1 MSVKCAWGIP
11 LSTRAKIIALAAFLV
26 ALWAF
31 HEYDKAQAVREV
43 EKRAEQA
50 SKEYKERTERVQKT
64 LDASHRSALKE
75 KDDKIISIERNL
87 RSDIERLR
95 NREVRPNVV
104 TITETRETCTG
115 TGLYREDAEF
125 LTREAA
131 RAERV
136 REERDFYWQRY
147 EEARLKLGEIK

>member
-1 MSVKCAWGIP
+1 M
-11 LSTRAKIIALAAFLV
+11 STRAKIIALAAFLV
-26 ALWAF
+26 SLWAF
-31 HEYDKAQAVREV
+31 HEYDKAQAVNEV
-43 EKRAEQA
+43 VKQAEKA

-64 LDASHRSALKE
+64 LDASHRLALKE
-75 KDDKIISIERNL
+75 KDVKITSIERNL

-131 RAERV
+131 RAEKV
-136 REERDFYWQRY
+136 RIERDYYWQQY
-147 EEARLKLGEIK
+147 EDARLKLGELNGN

>member
-1 MSVKCAWGIP
+1 M
-11 LSTRAKIIALAAFLV
+11 STRAKIIALAAFLV
-26 ALWAF
+26 ALWTF
-31 HEYDKAQAVREV
+31 HEYDKAQAVNEV
-43 EKRAEQA
+43 VEQA
-50 SKEYKERTERVQKT
+50 EKASKDYKERTERVQKT
-64 LDASHRSALKE
+64 LDASHRLALKE
-75 KDDKIISIERNL
+75 KDVKITSVERNL

-131 RAERV
+131 RAEKV
-136 REERDFYWQRY
+136 RIERDYYWQQY
-147 EEARLKLGEIK
+147 ENARLELEKLND

>member
-1 MSVKCAWGIP
+1 M
-11 LSTRAKIIALAAFLV
+11 STRAKIIALAAFLV

-31 HEYDKAQAVREV
+31 HEYDKAQAVNEV
-43 EKRAEQA
+43 VKQAEKA
-50 SKEYKERTERVQKT
+50 SKDYKERTERVQKT
-64 LDASHRSALKE
+64 LDASHRLALKE
-75 KDDKIISIERNL
+75 KDVKISSIERNL

-131 RAERV
+131 RAEKV
-136 REERDFYWQRY
+136 LTERNYYWQQY
-147 EEARLKLGEIK
+147 ENARLELEKLND

>member
-1 MSVKCAWGIP
+1 M
-11 LSTRAKIIALAAFLV
+11 STRAKIIALAAFLV

-31 HEYDKAQAVREV
+31 HEYDKAQAVNEAV
-43 EKRAEQA
+43 EQAEKA

-64 LDASHRSALKE
+64 LDASHRLALKE
-75 KDDKIISIERNL
+75 KDVKITSIERNL

-131 RAERV
+131 RAEKV
-136 REERDFYWQRY
+136 RIERDYYWQQY
-147 EEARLKLGEIK
+147 ENARLELEKLND

>member
-1 MSVKCAWGIP
+1 

-31 HEYDKAQAVREV
+31 HEYDKAQAVNEV
-43 EKRAEQA
+43 VEQAEKA

-64 LDASHRSALKE
+64 LDASHRLALKE
-75 KDDKIISIERNL
+75 KDVKITSIERNL

-131 RAERV
+131 RAEKV
-136 REERDFYWQRY
+136 RIERDYYWQQY
-147 EEARLKLGEIK
+147 ENARLELEKLND

>member
-1 MSVKCAWGIP
+1 

-31 HEYDKAQAVREV
+31 HEYDKAQAVNEV
-43 EKRAEQA
+43 VKQAEKA
-50 SKEYKERTERVQKT
+50 SKDYKERTERVQKT
-64 LDASHRSALKE
+64 LDASHRLALKE
-75 KDDKIISIERNL
+75 KDVKITSIERNL

-131 RAERV
+131 RAEKV
-136 REERDFYWQRY
+136 RIERDYFWQQY
-147 EEARLKLGEIK
+147 ENARLELEKLND

>member
-1 MSVKCAWGIP
+1 M
-11 LSTRAKIIALAAFLV
+11 STRAKIIALAAFLV

-31 HEYDKAQAVREV
+31 HEYDKAQAVNEV
-43 EKRAEQA
+43 VEQAEKA

-64 LDASHRSALKE
+64 LDASHRLALKE
-75 KDDKIISIERNL
+75 KDVKITSIERNL

-131 RAERV
+131 RAERI
-136 REERDFYWQRY
+136 REERDFYWQQY
-147 EEARLKLGEIK
+147 ENARLELEKLND

>member
-1 MSVKCAWGIP
+1 M
-11 LSTRAKIIALAAFLV
+11 STRAKIIALAAFLV

-31 HEYDKAQAVREV
+31 HEYDKARAVNEV
-43 EKRAEQA
+43 VEQA
-50 SKEYKERTERVQKT
+50 EKASKDYKERTERVQKT
-64 LDASHRSALKE
+64 LDASHRLALKE
-75 KDDKIISIERNL
+75 KDVKITSIERNL

-104 TITETRETCTG
+104 TITETRGTCTG

-131 RAERV
+131 RAEKV
-136 REERDFYWQRY
+136 RIERDYYWQQY
-147 EEARLKLGEIK
+147 EDARLKLGEINGSNE

>member
-1 MSVKCAWGIP
+1 M
-11 LSTRAKIIALAAFLV
+11 STRAKIIALAAFLV

-31 HEYDKAQAVREV
+31 HEYDKAQAVNEV
-43 EKRAEQA
+43 VEQA
-50 SKEYKERTERVQKT
+50 EKASKDYKERTERVQKT
-64 LDASHRSALKE
+64 LDASHRLALKE
-75 KDDKIISIERNL
+75 KDVKITSIERNL

-136 REERDFYWQRY
+136 REERDFYWQQY
-147 EEARLKLGEIK
+147 ENARVKLGELNGK

>member
-1 MSVKCAWGIP
+1 M
-11 LSTRAKIIALAAFLV
+11 STRAKIIALAAFLV

-31 HEYDKAQAVREV
+31 HEYDKAQAVNEV
-43 EKRAEQA
+43 VEQAEKA
-50 SKEYKERTERVQKT
+50 SKEYKERTERGQKT

-75 KDDKIISIERNL
+75 KDAKINSIERNL

-104 TITETRETCTG
+104 TITETRGTCTG

-131 RAERV
+131 RAEKV
-136 REERDFYWQRY
+136 RIERDYFWQQY
-147 EEARLKLGEIK
+147 ENARLELEKLND

>member
-1 MSVKCAWGIP
+1 M
-11 LSTRAKIIALAAFLV
+11 STRAKIIALAAFLV

-31 HEYDKAQAVREV
+31 HEYDKAQAVNEV
-43 EKRAEQA
+43 VEQA
-50 SKEYKERTERVQKT
+50 EKASKDYKERTERVQKT
-64 LDASHRSALKE
+64 LDASHRLALKE
-75 KDDKIISIERNL
+75 KDVKITSIERNL

-131 RAERV
+131 RAEKV
-136 REERDFYWQRY
+136 RIERDYYWQQY
-147 EEARLKLGEIK
+147 EDARLELEKLND

>member
-1 MSVKCAWGIP
+1 

-31 HEYDKAQAVREV
+31 HEYDKAQAVNEV
-43 EKRAEQA
+43 VEQA
-50 SKEYKERTERVQKT
+50 EKASKDYKERTERVQKT
-64 LDASHRSALKE
+64 LDASHRLALKE
-75 KDDKIISIERNL
+75 KDVKITSIERNL

-131 RAERV
+131 RAEKV
-136 REERDFYWQRY
+136 RIERDYYWQQY
-147 EEARLKLGEIK
+147 EDARLELEKLND

>member
-1 MSVKCAWGIP
+1 M
-11 LSTRAKIIALAAFLV
+11 STRAKIIALAAFLV

-31 HEYDKAQAVREV
+31 HEYDKAQAVNEV
-43 EKRAEQA
+43 VKQAEKA
-50 SKEYKERTERVQKT
+50 SKDYKERTERVQKT
-64 LDASHRSALKE
+64 LDASHRLALKE
-75 KDDKIISIERNL
+75 KDVKITSIERNL

-131 RAERV
+131 RAEKV
-136 REERDFYWQRY
+136 RIERDYYWQQY
-147 EEARLKLGEIK
+147 EDARLKLGELND

>member
-1 MSVKCAWGIP
+1 M
-11 LSTRAKIIALAAFLV
+11 STRAKIIALAAFLV

-31 HEYDKAQAVREV
+31 HEYDKAQAVNEV
-43 EKRAEQA
+43 VEQA
-50 SKEYKERTERVQKT
+50 EKASKDYKERTERVQKT
-64 LDASHRSALKE
+64 LDASHRLALKE
-75 KDDKIISIERNL
+75 KDVKITSIERNL

-131 RAERV
+131 RAEKV
-136 REERDFYWQRY
+136 RIERDYYWQRY
-147 EEARLKLGEIK
+147 ENARLELEKLND

>member
-1 MSVKCAWGIP
+1 M
-11 LSTRAKIIALAAFLV
+11 STRAKIIALAAFLV

-31 HEYDKAQAVREV
+31 HEYDKAQAVNEV
-43 EKRAEQA
+43 VEQAEKA

-64 LDASHRSALKE
+64 LDASHRLALKE
-75 KDDKIISIERNL
+75 KDVKITSIERNL

-131 RAERV
+131 RAEKV
-136 REERDFYWQRY
+136 RIERDYYWQQY
-147 EEARLKLGEIK
+147 EDARLELEKLND

>member
-1 MSVKCAWGIP
+1 M
-11 LSTRAKIIALAAFLV
+11 STRAKIIALAAFLV

-31 HEYDKAQAVREV
+31 HEYDKAQAVNEV
-43 EKRAEQA
+43 VEQAEKA

-75 KDDKIISIERNL
+75 KDAKINSIERNL

-131 RAERV
+131 RAEKV
-136 REERDFYWQRY
+136 RIERDYYWQQY
-147 EEARLKLGEIK
+147 EDARLKLGELNGN

>member
-1 MSVKCAWGIP
+1 M
-11 LSTRAKIIALAAFLV
+11 STRAKIIALAAFLV

-31 HEYDKAQAVREV
+31 HEYDKAQAVNEV
-43 EKRAEQA
+43 VEQA
-50 SKEYKERTERVQKT
+50 EKASKDYKERTERVQKT
-64 LDASHRSALKE
+64 LDASHRLALKE
-75 KDDKIISIERNL
+75 KDVKITSIERNL

-95 NREVRPNVV
+95 DREVRPNVV

-131 RAERV
+131 RAEKV
-136 REERDFYWQRY
+136 RIERDYYWQQY
-147 EEARLKLGEIK
+147 ENARLELEKLND

>member
-1 MSVKCAWGIP
+1 M
-11 LSTRAKIIALAAFLV
+11 STRAKIIALAVILV

-31 HEYDKAQAVREV
+31 HEYDKAQAVNKVV
-43 EKRAEQA
+43 EQAEQA

-75 KDDKIISIERNL
+75 KDAKINSIERNL

-136 REERDFYWQRY
+136 REERDYFWQQY
-147 EEARLKLGEIK
+147 EKARLELEKLND

>member
-1 MSVKCAWGIP
+1 M
-11 LSTRAKIIALAAFLV
+11 STRAKIIALAAFLV

-31 HEYDKAQAVREV
+31 HEYDKAQAVNEV
-43 EKRAEQA
+43 VEQAEQA

-75 KDDKIISIERNL
+75 KDAKITSIERNL

-131 RAERV
+131 RAEKV
-136 REERDFYWQRY
+136 RIERDYYWQQY
-147 EEARLKLGEIK
+147 ENARLELEKLND

>member
-1 MSVKCAWGIP
+1 M
-11 LSTRAKIIALAAFLV
+11 STRAKIIALAAFLV

-31 HEYDKAQAVREV
+31 HEYDKARAVNEV
-43 EKRAEQA
+43 VEQA
-50 SKEYKERTERVQKT
+50 EKASKDYKERTERVQKT
-64 LDASHRSALKE
+64 LDASHRLALKE
-75 KDDKIISIERNL
+75 KDVKITSIERNL

-131 RAERV
+131 RAEKV
-136 REERDFYWQRY
+136 RIERDYYWQQY
-147 EEARLKLGEIK
+147 ENARLELEKLND

>member
-1 MSVKCAWGIP
+1 M
-11 LSTRAKIIALAAFLV
+11 STRAKIIALAASLV

-31 HEYDKAQAVREV
+31 HEYDKAQAVNKV
-43 EKRAEQA
+43 VKQAEKA
-50 SKEYKERTERVQKT
+50 SKDYKERTERVQKT
-64 LDASHRSALKE
+64 LDASHRLALKE
-75 KDDKIISIERNL
+75 KDVKITSIERNL

-131 RAERV
+131 RAEKV
-136 REERDFYWQRY
+136 RIERDYYWQQY
-147 EEARLKLGEIK
+147 EDARLKLGEINGSNE

>member
-1 MSVKCAWGIP
+1 M
-11 LSTRAKIIALAAFLV
+11 STRAKIIALAAFLV

-31 HEYDKAQAVREV
+31 HEYDKAQAVKEV
-43 EKRAEQA
+43 GKQAEKA
-50 SKEYKERTERVQKT
+50 SKDYKERTERVQKT
-64 LDASHRSALKE
+64 LDASHRLALKE
-75 KDDKIISIERNL
+75 KDVKITSIERNL

-131 RAERV
+131 RAEKV
-136 REERDFYWQRY
+136 RIERDYYWQQY
-147 EEARLKLGEIK
+147 ENARLELEKLND

>member
-1 MSVKCAWGIP
+1 M
-11 LSTRAKIIALAAFLV
+11 STRAKIIALAAFLV
-26 ALWAF
+26 ALWVF
-31 HEYDKAQAVREV
+31 HEYDKAQAVNEV
-43 EKRAEQA
+43 VEQA
-50 SKEYKERTERVQKT
+50 EKASKDYKERTERVQKT
-64 LDASHRSALKE
+64 LDASHRLALKE
-75 KDDKIISIERNL
+75 KDVKITSIERNL

-131 RAERV
+131 RAEKV
-136 REERDFYWQRY
+136 RIERDYYWQQY
-147 EEARLKLGEIK
+147 ENARLELEKLND

>member
-1 MSVKCAWGIP
+1 M
-11 LSTRAKIIALAAFLV
+11 STRAKIIALAAFLV

-31 HEYDKAQAVREV
+31 HEYDKAQAVNEV
-43 EKRAEQA
+43 VKQAEKA
-50 SKEYKERTERVQKT
+50 SKDYKERTERVQKT
-64 LDASHRSALKE
+64 LDASYRLALKE
-75 KDDKIISIERNL
+75 KDVKITSIERNL

-125 LTREAA
+125 LTREAS
-131 RAERV
+131 RAEILRAHIKSLESQYEMV
-136 REERDFYWQRY
+136 R
-147 EEARLKLGEIK
+147 KLINGP

>member
-1 MSVKCAWGIP
+1 M
-11 LSTRAKIIALAAFLV
+11 STRAKIIALAAFLV

-43 EKRAEQA
+43 VEQAEKA

-75 KDDKIISIERNL
+75 KDVKITSIERNL

-131 RAERV
+131 RAEKV
-136 REERDFYWQRY
+136 RIERDYFWQQY
-147 EEARLKLGEIK
+147 ENARLELEKLND

>member
-1 MSVKCAWGIP
+1 M
-11 LSTRAKIIALAAFLV
+11 STRAKIIALAVFLV

-31 HEYDKAQAVREV
+31 HEYDKAQAVNEV
-43 EKRAEQA
+43 VEQA
-50 SKEYKERTERVQKT
+50 EKASKDYKERTERVQKT
-64 LDASHRSALKE
+64 LDASHRLALKE
-75 KDDKIISIERNL
+75 KDVKITSIERNL

-131 RAERV
+131 RAEKV
-136 REERDFYWQRY
+136 RIERDYYWQQY
-147 EEARLKLGEIK
+147 EDARLKLGEINGSNE

>member
-1 MSVKCAWGIP
+1 M
-11 LSTRAKIIALAAFLV
+11 STRAKIIALAAFLV

-31 HEYDKAQAVREV
+31 HEYDKAQAVNEV
-43 EKRAEQA
+43 VKQAEKA
-50 SKEYKERTERVQKT
+50 SKDYKERTERVQKT
-64 LDASHRSALKE
+64 LDASHRLALKE
-75 KDDKIISIERNL
+75 KDVKITSIERNL

-131 RAERV
+131 RAGKV
-136 REERDFYWQRY
+136 RIERDYYWQQY
-147 EEARLKLGEIK
+147 ENARLELEKLND

>member
-1 MSVKCAWGIP
+1 M
-11 LSTRAKIIALAAFLV
+11 STRAKIIALAAFLV

-31 HEYDKAQAVREV
+31 HEYDKAQAVNEV
-43 EKRAEQA
+43 VEQAEKA

-75 KDDKIISIERNL
+75 KDAKINSIERNL

-131 RAERV
+131 RAEKV
-136 REERDFYWQRY
+136 RIERDYYWQQY
-147 EEARLKLGEIK
+147 ENARLELEKLND

>member
-1 MSVKCAWGIP
+1 M
-11 LSTRAKIIALAAFLV
+11 STRAKIIALAAFLV

-31 HEYDKAQAVREV
+31 HEYDKAQAVNEV
-43 EKRAEQA
+43 VKQAEKA
-50 SKEYKERTERVQKT
+50 SKDYKERTERVQKT
-64 LDASHRSALKE
+64 LDASHRLALKE
-75 KDDKIISIERNL
+75 KDVKITSIERNL

-131 RAERV
+131 RAEKV
-136 REERDFYWQRY
+136 RIERDYYWQQY
-147 EEARLKLGEIK
+147 EDARLELEKLND

>member
-1 MSVKCAWGIP
+1 M
-11 LSTRAKIIALAAFLV
+11 STRAKIIALAAFLV

-31 HEYDKAQAVREV
+31 HEYDKAKAVNEVVKQA
-43 EKRAEQA
+43 EKA
-50 SKEYKERTERVQKT
+50 SKDYKERTERVQKT
-64 LDASHRSALKE
+64 LDASHRLALKE
-75 KDDKIISIERNL
+75 KDVKITSIERNL

-131 RAERV
+131 RAEKV
-136 REERDFYWQRY
+136 RIERDYYWQQY
-147 EEARLKLGEIK
+147 EDARLKLGEINGY

>member
-1 MSVKCAWGIP
+1 M
-11 LSTRAKIIALAAFLV
+11 STRAKIIALAAFLV

-31 HEYDKAQAVREV
+31 HEYDKAQAVNEV
-43 EKRAEQA
+43 VEQAEKA

-64 LDASHRSALKE
+64 LDASHRLALKE
-75 KDDKIISIERNL
+75 KDVKITSIERNL

-131 RAERV
+131 RAEKV
-136 REERDFYWQRY
+136 RIERDYYWQQY
-147 EEARLKLGEIK
+147 EDARLKLGELNGN

>member
-1 MSVKCAWGIP
+1 M
-11 LSTRAKIIALAAFLV
+11 STRAKIIALAAFLV

-31 HEYDKAQAVREV
+31 HEYDKAQAVNEV
-43 EKRAEQA
+43 VEQAEKA

-64 LDASHRSALKE
+64 LDASHRLALKE
-75 KDDKIISIERNL
+75 KDVKITSIERNL

-131 RAERV
+131 RAEKV
-136 REERDFYWQRY
+136 RIERDYYWQQY
-147 EEARLKLGEIK
+147 EDARLKLGEFND

>member
-1 MSVKCAWGIP
+1 M
-11 LSTRAKIIALAAFLV
+11 STRAKIIALAAFLV

-31 HEYDKAQAVREV
+31 HEYDKAQAVNEV
-43 EKRAEQA
+43 VEQAEKA

-64 LDASHRSALKE
+64 LDASHRLALKE
-75 KDDKIISIERNL
+75 KDVKITSIERNL

-95 NREVRPNVV
+95 NREIRPNVV

-131 RAERV
+131 RAEKV
-136 REERDFYWQRY
+136 RIERDHYWQQY
-147 EEARLKLGEIK
+147 EDARLKLGEINGN

>member
-1 MSVKCAWGIP
+1 

-31 HEYDKAQAVREV
+31 HEYDKAQAVNEV
-43 EKRAEQA
+43 VEQAEKA
-50 SKEYKERTERVQKT
+50 SKEYKERTERGQKT

-75 KDDKIISIERNL
+75 KDAKINSIERNL

-104 TITETRETCTG
+104 TITETRGTCTG

-131 RAERV
+131 RAEKV
-136 REERDFYWQRY
+136 RIERDYFWQQY
-147 EEARLKLGEIK
+147 ENARLELEKLND

>member
-1 MSVKCAWGIP
+1 M
-11 LSTRAKIIALAAFLV
+11 STRAKIIALAAFLV

-31 HEYDKAQAVREV
+31 HEYDKAQAVKEV
-43 EKRAEQA
+43 VEQA
-50 SKEYKERTERVQKT
+50 EKASKDYKERTERVQKT
-64 LDASHRSALKE
+64 LDASHRLALKE
-75 KDDKIISIERNL
+75 KDVKITSIERNL

-131 RAERV
+131 RAEKV
-136 REERDFYWQRY
+136 RIERDYYWQQY
-147 EEARLKLGEIK
+147 EDARLKLGELND

>member
-1 MSVKCAWGIP
+1 M
-11 LSTRAKIIALAAFLV
+11 STRAKIIALAAFLV

-31 HEYDKAQAVREV
+31 HEYDKAQAVNEV
-43 EKRAEQA
+43 VEQA
-50 SKEYKERTERVQKT
+50 EKASKDYKERTERVQKT
-64 LDASHRSALKE
+64 LDASHRLALKE
-75 KDDKIISIERNL
+75 KDVKITSIERNL

-131 RAERV
+131 RAEKV
-136 REERDFYWQRY
+136 RIERDYFWQQY
-147 EEARLKLGEIK
+147 ENARLELEKLND

>member
-1 MSVKCAWGIP
+1 M
-11 LSTRAKIIALAAFLV
+11 STRAKIIALAAFLV

-31 HEYDKAQAVREV
+31 HEYDKAQAVNEV
-43 EKRAEQA
+43 VEQA
-50 SKEYKERTERVQKT
+50 EKASKDYKERTERVQKT
-64 LDASHRSALKE
+64 LDASHRLALKE
-75 KDDKIISIERNL
+75 KDVKITSIERNL

-131 RAERV
+131 RAEKV
-136 REERDFYWQRY
+136 RIERDYYWQQY
-147 EEARLKLGEIK
+147 EDARLKLGEFNGN

>member
-1 MSVKCAWGIP
+1 M
-11 LSTRAKIIALAAFLV
+11 STRAKIIALAAFLV

-31 HEYDKAQAVREV
+31 HEYDKAQAVNEV
-43 EKRAEQA
+43 VEQA
-50 SKEYKERTERVQKT
+50 EKASKDYKERTERVQKT
-64 LDASHRSALKE
+64 LDASHRLALKE
-75 KDDKIISIERNL
+75 KDVKISSIERNL

-131 RAERV
+131 RAEKV
-136 REERDFYWQRY
+136 RIERDYFWQQY
-147 EEARLKLGEIK
+147 ENAGLELEKLND

>member
-1 MSVKCAWGIP
+1 M
-11 LSTRAKIIALAAFLV
+11 STRAKIIALAAFLV

-31 HEYDKAQAVREV
+31 HEYDKAQAVNEV
-43 EKRAEQA
+43 VEQA
-50 SKEYKERTERVQKT
+50 EKASKDYKERTERVQKT
-64 LDASHRSALKE
+64 LDASHRLALKE
-75 KDDKIISIERNL
+75 KDVKITSIERNL

-131 RAERV
+131 RAEKV
-136 REERDFYWQRY
+136 RIERDYYWQQY
-147 EEARLKLGEIK
+147 EDARLKLGELNGN

>member
-1 MSVKCAWGIP
+1 M
-11 LSTRAKIIALAAFLV
+11 STRAKIIALAAFLV

-31 HEYDKAQAVREV
+31 HEYDKAQAVNEV
-43 EKRAEQA
+43 VEQAEKA

-75 KDDKIISIERNL
+75 KDVKITSIERNL

-95 NREVRPNVV
+95 NRKVRPNVV

-131 RAERV
+131 RAEKV
-136 REERDFYWQRY
+136 RIERDYFWQQY
-147 EEARLKLGEIK
+147 ENARLEREKLND